1 MSTRGLDIINEERR
15 EKSRKRDSSGGGD
28 TDGKGGMAPDREGH
42 QRLFSPTL
50 QVNRGG
56 LCTKMEGGGH
66 VSSNTEARWIA
77 RAVGCPKQRL
87 VRMNCHA
94 CKNNVSP
101 LLNTAVIKSLM
112 IEACDE
118 IFYIKNKGNDTQ
130 SSSLPSHL
138 LYFTIISVHVFIY
151 TCSICAVIIL

>member
-1 MSTRGLDIINEERR
+1 MSYNNEAGR
-15 EKSRKRDSSGGGD
+15 
-28 TDGKGGMAPDREGH
+28 T
-42 QRLFSPTL
+42 
-50 QVNRGG
+50 V
-56 LCTKMEGGGH
+56 
-66 VSSNTEARWIA
+66 

-87 VRMNCHA
+87 IRMNCHT
-94 CKNNVSP
+94 CRNNVSP

-118 IFYIKNKGNDTQ
+118 IFYIKNKGNNIQ

-138 LYFTIISVHVFIY
+138 LYFTIISIYVFIY